1 MIANV
6 GKLFCKSYCI
16 LEGDS
21 NLVFCTNVILPNVEL
36 FVGDS
41 VDEFT
46 LPFDHKLDNNIEKA
60 VHILSKYQECF
71 VVAITE
77 AKKLLEEKAKRL
89 TKVQLLIEVVKL
101 QKKILEDRENINNNN
116 IPSTNNNILS
126 NMGQRRSGRSNVN
139 LDYRSMSGIR
149 SRNNNTNDNNNNNNN
164 NNTNPL
170 DHIQQQLNSI
180 KSEWVDLK
188 ALRDDAQKQ
197 VTAKERDLI
206 NYTTG
211 RITEETEFRSFALD
225 IAKPAINYFLKQ
237 MNTDYLKI
245 LRDGLRAVQCFD
257 PLFINNNDQV
267 TLQVLVRDLVH
278 LGLYNIDTECINGMI
293 SELQKLKDEA
303 KDCKNEFDLLEGA
316 EEYNNK
322 LHNKNKK
329 NGSTEVW
336 QDDNAEYAHRIWKWW
351 KSRKHK
357 FVYFIKAIKLVALI
371 QTSSASV
378 ERVFS
383 QVKIIIDTVGS
394 VAIKDNIEYRVMS
407 RVNKHLM
414 K

>member
-1 MIANV
+1 MMRQSPNARRLYKSIFKIDLKSSGHVRWFADWELIIDISEIGIDRILNEFVKKANDNQWAKRSTGKFLNYFGNNIDSSLGDERLARVLVSSAVIANV
-6 GKLFCKSYCI
+6 GKIFCKSCYI

-21 NLVFCTNVILPNVEL
+21 NLVFRASVILSNVEL

-60 VHILSKYQECF
+60 VHILSKYKECF
-71 VVAITE
+71 VVVITE
-77 AKKLLEEKAKRL
+77 AKKIFEEKQKEL
-89 TKVQLLIEVVKL
+89 IKLQQLIEELKL
-101 QKKILEDRENINNNN
+101 QKEILEDGENINNKNGPITNDN
-116 IPSTNNNILS
+116 IEINI
-126 NMGQRRSGRSNVN
+126 GQRRSGRSNVN

-164 NNTNPL
+164 NNNTNPL
-170 DHIQQQLNSI
+170 DHIQQELNSI

-206 NYTTG
+206 SYATG
-211 RITEETEFRSFALD
+211 RVTEETEFRSFALD

-237 MNTDYLKI
+237 MNSDYLKI

-257 PLFINNNDQV
+257 TLFINNNDQV

-278 LGLYNIDTECINGMI
+278 LGLYNIYNECINGMI

-303 KDCKNEFDLLEGA
+303 KDCKN
-316 EEYNNK
+316 
-322 LHNKNKK
+322 
-329 NGSTEVW
+329 
-336 QDDNAEYAHRIWKWW
+336 
-351 KSRKHK
+351 
-357 FVYFIKAIKLVALI
+357 
-371 QTSSASV
+371 
-378 ERVFS
+378 
-383 QVKIIIDTVGS
+383 
-394 VAIKDNIEYRVMS
+394 
-407 RVNKHLM
+407 
-414 K
+414 